1 MKKLLFGT
9 YSLDIGGIE
18 KALVILVNKLQEKG
32 YDITLVLEKKQGIFL
47 NEIDPKIKIIEYA
60 PSNSKNKIQRKIIN
74 LIKRIKFTLKY
85 KNKYDFSASF
95 ATYSLPS
102 SFVARTASK
111 NCYLWGHADYLTLFD
126 GNAEE
131 MKEFFIERNYDKFK
145 KIIFVSKE
153 GKDSFIKVFPKM
165 NEKTMVCNNL
175 IDADKILELS
185 KEKIPEDE
193 GLNKINLNMNFCG
206 LDLSKIPQQNLN
218 DWTVYIIPALY
229 IISTFISMKITTSM
243 QKKSKKNDG
252 VIDITEKEEK
262 DSKEEE
268 KNEMED
274 MMEQSNKMMSWMM
287 PIMSVSISLVAPLGL
302 ALYWLVNNILMI
314 GERLVLNKIIKD

>member
-1 MKKLLFGT
+1 MFQFFANIFGYLLNFINNFVGN
-9 YSLDIGGIE
+9 YGLAI
-18 KALVILVNKLQEKG
+18 ILF
-32 YDITLVLEKKQGIFL
+32 TVL
-47 NEIDPKIKIIEYA
+47 IKIIMLPLSIKQQRTMKKSTEL
-60 PSNSKNKIQRKIIN
+60 NEKIKVLQ
-74 LIKRIKFTLKY
+74 FKY
-85 KNKYDFSASF
+85 KNDPEKLNREMMDLYKKENMSPFSGCLSTIAQFILLISIF
-95 ATYSLPS
+95 YMVRCPLTYMEKINNDQINTYVQQLKDGGITVNQAYSEIDIIREL
-102 SFVARTASK
+102 
-111 NCYLWGHADYLTLFD
+111 DYL
-126 GNAEE
+126 
-131 MKEFFIERNYDKFK
+131 
-145 KIIFVSKE
+145 
-153 GKDSFIKVFPKM
+153 
-165 NEKTMVCNNL
+165 
-175 IDADKILELS
+175 

>member
-1 MKKLLFGT
+1 MFQFFANIFGYLLNFINNFVGN
-9 YSLDIGGIE
+9 YGLAI
-18 KALVILVNKLQEKG
+18 ILF
-32 YDITLVLEKKQGIFL
+32 TVL
-47 NEIDPKIKIIEYA
+47 IKIIMLPLSIKQQRTMKKSTEL
-60 PSNSKNKIQRKIIN
+60 NEKIKVLQ
-74 LIKRIKFTLKY
+74 FKY
-85 KNKYDFSASF
+85 KNDPEKLNREMMDLYKKENMSPFSGCLSTIAQFILLISIF
-95 ATYSLPS
+95 YMVRCPLTYMEKINNDQINTYVQQLKDGGITVNQAYSEIDIIREL
-102 SFVARTASK
+102 
-111 NCYLWGHADYLTLFD
+111 DYL
-126 GNAEE
+126 
-131 MKEFFIERNYDKFK
+131 
-145 KIIFVSKE
+145 
-153 GKDSFIKVFPKM
+153 
-165 NEKTMVCNNL
+165 
-175 IDADKILELS
+175 
-185 KEKIPEDE
+185 KEKMPEDE

-229 IISTFISMKITTSM
+229 IISTFISMKITTSI

>member
-1 MKKLLFGT
+1 MFQFFANIFGYVLNFMNNFVGNYGLAIILFT
-9 YSLDIGGIE
+9 
-18 KALVILVNKLQEKG
+18 
-32 YDITLVLEKKQGIFL
+32 VL
-47 NEIDPKIKIIEYA
+47 IKIIMLPLSIKQQRTMKKSTEL
-60 PSNSKNKIQRKIIN
+60 NEKIKVLQ
-74 LIKRIKFTLKY
+74 FKY
-85 KNKYDFSASF
+85 KNDPEKLNREMMDLYKKENMSPFSGCLSTIVQF
-95 ATYSLPS
+95 ILLISIFYMVRCPLTYMERIDKTQIDTYVQQLKDNGMSINQAYSEIDIIREL
-102 SFVARTASK
+102 
-111 NCYLWGHADYLTLFD
+111 DYL
-126 GNAEE
+126 
-131 MKEFFIERNYDKFK
+131 
-145 KIIFVSKE
+145 
-153 GKDSFIKVFPKM
+153 
-165 NEKTMVCNNL
+165 
-175 IDADKILELS
+175 
-185 KEKIPEDE
+185 KEKMPEDE

-252 VIDITEKEEK
+252 VIDITEKDEK

>member
-1 MKKLLFGT
+1 MFQFFANIFGYLLNFINNFVGN
-9 YSLDIGGIE
+9 YGLAI
-18 KALVILVNKLQEKG
+18 ILF
-32 YDITLVLEKKQGIFL
+32 TVL
-47 NEIDPKIKIIEYA
+47 IKIIMLPLSIKQQRTMKKSTEL
-60 PSNSKNKIQRKIIN
+60 NEKIKVLQ
-74 LIKRIKFTLKY
+74 FKY
-85 KNKYDFSASF
+85 KNNPEKLNREMMDLYKKENMSPFSGCLSTIAQFILLISIF
-95 ATYSLPS
+95 YMVRCPLTYMEKINNDQINTYVQQLKDGGITVNQAYSEIDIIREL
-102 SFVARTASK
+102 
-111 NCYLWGHADYLTLFD
+111 DYL
-126 GNAEE
+126 
-131 MKEFFIERNYDKFK
+131 
-145 KIIFVSKE
+145 
-153 GKDSFIKVFPKM
+153 
-165 NEKTMVCNNL
+165 
-175 IDADKILELS
+175 
-185 KEKIPEDE
+185 KEKMPEDE